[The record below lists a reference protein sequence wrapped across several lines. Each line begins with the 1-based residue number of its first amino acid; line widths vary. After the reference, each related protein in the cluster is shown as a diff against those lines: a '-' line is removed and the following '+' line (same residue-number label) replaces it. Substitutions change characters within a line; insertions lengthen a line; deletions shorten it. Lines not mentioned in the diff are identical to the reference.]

1 VNEQPA
7 NEIDLY
13 GLLAEFERPEDLVH
27 AARGVREQGYRCV
40 EAFTPF
46 AVEGL
51 AEALGADRSRVP
63 AIVLAGGVIGG
74 IGAYFMQWFSAVVHY
89 PINVG
94 GRPLHSWPA
103 FIPIT
108 FEMTVLGA
116 ALAAIVGLLVLCGL
130 PRPYHAVFN
139 VPEFALASNNRFFL
153 AVEARDPRFDLHTT
167 SEALERYRPKVI
179 TMVPF

>member
-1 VNEQPA
+1 
-7 NEIDLY
+7 
-13 GLLAEFERPEDLVH
+13 
-27 AARGVREQGYRCV
+27 
-40 EAFTPF
+40 
-46 AVEGL
+46 
-51 AEALGADRSRVP
+51 
-63 AIVLAGGVIGG
+63 
-74 IGAYFMQWFSAVVHY
+74 MQWFSAVVHY
-89 PINVG
+89 PINVA

-116 ALAAIVGLLVLCGL
+116 ALAAIVGLFLLCGL
-130 PRPYHAVFN
+130 PQPHHAVFN

-153 AVEARDPRFDLHTT
+153 AIEARDPRFDLRTT